1 MIGECPKVQWRR
13 ARVPLPHCYQQRGGQ
28 STGTAHHPTSSLLP
42 RGAVTPQEW
51 REAPFCPHHSHQAT
65 RRESSCPGQASGWAL
80 SLQWVGVRE
89 VEKPHELQEGPACS
103 TSGSPSHSLP
113 ETCCPG
119 SPSHSQQLQCPSH
132 PKSLSIWAQVAG
144 WGTPAHMESTGEQRR
159 EMARW
164 AKGGGSPGVGNG
176 VPQGS
181 GADLARNRAQGAPGL
196 PLPGLP
202 GMSHPPNIPC
212 PGTQPTGLERLT
224 RPPGE

>member
-1 MIGECPKVQWRR
+1 MRELSGSSRIPRERRVTAGAEVIGECPKVQWRR

-89 VEKPHELQEGPACS
+89 VEKPHQLQEGPECS

-113 ETCCPG
+113 LTCCPG
-119 SPSHSQQLQCPSH
+119 SPSHWTRLAAAAMP
-132 PKSLSIWAQVAG
+132 I
-144 WGTPAHMESTGEQRR
+144 TPEVTQHL
-159 EMARW
+159 
-164 AKGGGSPGVGNG
+164 
-176 VPQGS
+176 GS
-181 GADLARNRAQGAPGL
+181 G
-196 PLPGLP
+196 
-202 GMSHPPNIPC
+202 C
-212 PGTQPTGLERLT
+212 